1 MALIFWHG
9 GNLLADVKLEHV
21 ELWIVVLAILSGG
34 EGEVLKEIDLSIRP
48 DQNLAI
54 VGPPG
59 SGKPTIIALL
69 EKLYTINNGS
79 ILINLSSLNEI
90 DTGNHRSQTGLV
102 SQDTTLF
109 EGTLRE
115 NIFLGVHDLSS
126 IDERLENA
134 AKDANVHDFIISL
147 QKVTIHNVER
157 KVSVSAGGRGNELHL
172 LEHSEKEVLDALNRM
187 LGQITTI
194 TVAHRLA
201 TIRNADCILVHVK
214 GRIVERGTHLELM
227 ELRGTYWAMSQAQA
241 LDKDL

>member
-1 MALIFWHG
+1 MTR
-9 GNLLADVKLEHV
+9 K
-21 ELWIVVLAILSGG
+21 
-34 EGEVLKEIDLSIRP
+34 P

-59 SGKPTIIALL
+59 SEKPTIIALL

-172 LEHSEKEVLDALNRM
+172 LEHSILLLDEATSALDSLSEKEVLDALNRM